1 MHKWTDGQAP
11 DMKQKKAKTRNS
23 ELRIGINADRDS
35 NKTQCNVR
43 NKPLHN
49 EQNQFYTVSV
59 AKKKQLVLHERKGV
73 RHKFHSY

>member
-1 MHKWTDGQAP
+1 
-11 DMKQKKAKTRNS
+11 MKQKKAKKRNL

-43 NKPLHN
+43 NKPLRK
-49 EQNQFYTVSV
+49 QTKSV
-59 AKKKQLVLHERKGV
+59 LHGERRKKTKLVLHERNGV